1 MGLSR
6 RIAAWL
12 SHLYPGRAAGQTQ
25 DCDCEPG
32 QGENREVWGT
42 SGDGAES
49 ALLAGGAICASI
61 CLHRQQI
68 LLDLFHR

>member
-25 DCDCEPG
+25 DCDCKPG
-32 QGENREVWGT
+32 QGESREVWET
-42 SGDGAES
+42 SRRGRIYIASRGCHLYLCLS
-49 ALLAGGAICASI
+49 A
-61 CLHRQQI
+61 
-68 LLDLFHR
+68 